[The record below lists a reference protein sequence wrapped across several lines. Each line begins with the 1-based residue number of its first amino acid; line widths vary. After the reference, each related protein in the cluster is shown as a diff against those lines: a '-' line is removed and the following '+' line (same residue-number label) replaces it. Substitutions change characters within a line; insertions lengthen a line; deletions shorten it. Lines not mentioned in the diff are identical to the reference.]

1 MGVIELM
8 AELVLQIGIILFAV
22 RLGGRLVKK
31 IGLPSV
37 LGELL
42 SGIIIGPF
50 LLGGIPLPGFP
61 FGIFPLNIDGTL
73 AVSVELY
80 GFATVASIILLF
92 ASGLETNL
100 GLFLRYSIS
109 GVAIGLSGVLFTF
122 SGGVICS
129 SILLHT
135 GIMDPRCL
143 FFGVIAIPTSIGIT
157 ARLLSDQKK
166 MDSPEGVTMLAAAVF
181 EDIPWIILLT
191 VVVGIVAIVTGHASG
206 AISAQAILA
215 IAGKTFGIW
224 LGVTVIGLVCS
235 KLIATF
241 LKVFR
246 SSFDFSILALG
257 LALILAGLFE
267 KQGLAMIIGAY
278 IAGLSLSKTDIAAVI
293 QERIRALYDFFVPM
307 FFAVMGMMVNVR
319 EIFSREVLIFGG
331 IYTLAVIVIKII
343 GCGAPSLLLG
353 FKLKGALRIGTGMI
367 PRGEGSLITAGI
379 GLAAGVISNQLFLVA
394 VLMILVT
401 IIVAS
406 PLFCGM
412 LRMPGQG
419 TRKLIKDED
428 NVEETWEFKSHII
441 ANLVMNDLLNE
452 LRAGGFY
459 IQMMNINKG
468 LSQAHKN
475 DVALFITGTGGSVTI
490 KTSKADMSFVKNEM
504 YEVILELSDSLQKLK
519 ESANP
524 AEMKKEL
531 LDSDARAS
539 KDILSLIEP
548 ESLTLEL
555 KGETKKEIIT
565 ELVDILAAQNK
576 LLDRDLV
583 LADVF
588 EREESMSTGMKYGVA
603 LPHGKTDGIDDTTVA
618 VGIKKEGINFDSMD
632 GEPSRLFVLIVSPK
646 DTTGP
651 HVQFLAAIGSIL
663 GDKVM
668 REAVINATSVEEA
681 VDILQKRKKL

>member
-1 MGVIELM
+1 
-8 AELVLQIGIILFAV
+8 
-22 RLGGRLVKK
+22 
-31 IGLPSV
+31 

-42 SGIIIGPF
+42 AGVLIGPY
-50 LLGGIPLPGFP
+50 LLGGIALPGFP
-61 FGIFPLNIDGTL
+61 HGIFPINTEGTL

-109 GVAIGLSGVLFTF
+109 GVAIGLSGVIFTF

-129 SILLHT
+129 SLLLQT
-135 GIMDPRCL
+135 NLMDPRCL

-166 MDSPEGVTMLAAAVF
+166 MDSPESVTMLAAAVF
-181 EDIPWIILLT
+181 EDVPWIILLT
-191 VVVGIVAIVTGHASG
+191 VVVGIVAIVTGHSTG
-206 AISAQAILA
+206 SLSAHTILA

-224 LGVTVIGLVCS
+224 LGVTVIGLASS
-235 KLIATF
+235 KIIASF
-241 LKVFR
+241 LKVFK
-246 SSFDFSILALG
+246 SSFDFSVLALG

-293 QERIRALYDFFVPM
+293 QERIRVLYDFFVPM
-307 FFAVMGMMVNVR
+307 FFAVMGMMVNIR
-319 EIFSREVLIFGG
+319 EIFSREILILGG
-331 IYTLAVIVIKII
+331 IYTIVVIVIKII

-379 GLAAGVISNQLFLVA
+379 GLAAGVISNQLFMVA
-394 VLMILVT
+394 VLMILIT
-401 IIVAS
+401 IIIAS

-412 LRMPGQG
+412 LRVPGQG
-419 TRKLIKDED
+419 TRKPVKDGD
-428 NVEETWEFKSHII
+428 NVEETWEFKSHAITY
-441 ANLVMNDLLNE
+441 LVMNDLLKE

-459 IQMMNINKG
+459 VQMMNINKG
-468 LSQAHKN
+468 FSQAHKN
-475 DVALFITGTGGSVTI
+475 DIALFITGTGTSVTI
-490 KTSKADMSFVKNEM
+490 RTSKADMSFVKNEM

-531 LDSDARAS
+531 LDSEGRTT
-539 KDILSLIEP
+539 KDTLSLIEP
-548 ESLTLEL
+548 ESFTLEL

-603 LPHGKTDGIDDTTVA
+603 LPHGKTEGIDDTAVA
-618 VGIKKEGINFDSMD
+618 VGIKKAGINFDSMD
-632 GEPSRLFVLIVSPK
+632 GEPSRLFVLIVSPNK
-646 DTTGP
+646 TTSP
-651 HVQFLAAIGSIL
+651 HIQFLAAIGSVL
-663 GDKVM
+663 GDKNL
-668 REAVINATSVEEA
+668 REAVINAASVDEA
-681 VDILQKRKKL
+681 VDLLRKRKKL